1 LTTLYSL
8 PDTYTIVKEKFTFI
22 IGKKLDIISLIC
34 ISDSPGLECYQS
46 GTFHPPK
53 CHNIVRLAL
62 FRIYQHAISNVIRH
76 AEAHNVMISLSIN
89 AENVILEIKDDG
101 KGFELPARW
110 IELAR
115 EDHLSLV
122 GTAERAQA
130 INARLTIETAPGA
143 NQAWLPSPFRFA
155 QDSSSSKVTTRK
167 PSA

>member
-1 LTTLYSL
+1 
-8 PDTYTIVKEKFTFI
+8 
-22 IGKKLDIISLIC
+22 
-34 ISDSPGLECYQS
+34 
-46 GTFHPPK
+46 
-53 CHNIVRLAL
+53 
-62 FRIYQHAISNVIRH
+62 
-76 AEAHNVMISLSIN
+76 MISLSID
-89 AENVILEIKDDG
+89 AENVILEINDDG

-110 IELAR
+110 IELTR
-115 EDHLSLV
+115 EDHLGLV